1 MLYTMLT
8 MNTVIRVRQET
19 RELLR
24 EIGKKRQTYD
34 DIINDLASKAGLNVK
49 KELSS

>member
-1 MLYTMLT
+1 
-8 MNTVIRVRQET
+8 MNTTILVKKET

-34 DIINDLASKAGLNVK
+34 DIINDLAMKAGLKVK
-49 KELSS
+49 KEEPS

>member
-1 MLYTMLT
+1 
-8 MNTVIRVRQET
+8 MNTIIRIRQET

-34 DIINDLASKAGLNVK
+34 DIINDLARRAGLEAK
-49 KELSS
+49 KEESS